1 MKIDKAIWEGGYLK
15 LHTADV
21 DARHFAYAFTPGEYE
36 IKAKKSIRSQ
46 IGRAS
51 CRERV

>member
-1 MKIDKAIWEGGYLK
+1 MTILIDNKSGQPIYEQIVDQIREQILTGALG
-15 LHTADV
+15 ADE
-21 DARHFAYAFTPGEYE
+21 ALP
-36 IKAKKSIRSQ
+36 SIRSQ